1 MCKKNIDSKET
12 LRRSAMLKNKIERLR
27 RNEKYRFRIG
37 EKMVEPEF
45 SRLDFSQIWLR
56 RNFVFA
62 DFHR

>member
-1 MCKKNIDSKET
+1 MFRRNIICVKNIDSKEA

-45 SRLDFSQIWLR
+45 SRLDFSQI
-56 RNFVFA
+56 
-62 DFHR
+62 